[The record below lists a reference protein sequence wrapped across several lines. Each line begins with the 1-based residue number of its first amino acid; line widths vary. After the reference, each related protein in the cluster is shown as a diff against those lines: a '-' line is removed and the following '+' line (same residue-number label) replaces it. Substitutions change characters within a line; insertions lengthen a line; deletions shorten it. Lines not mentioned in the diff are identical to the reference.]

1 MATTPSE
8 QARTLRQ
15 LADRVE
21 SGALVLPDELA
32 ERLAAEVKWAG
43 ERARVTAAIERVAQA
58 HAAILSELAK

>member
-21 SGALVLPDELA
+21 SGAVVLPDELA
-32 ERLAAEVKWAG
+32 ERLEAEVK
-43 ERARVTAAIERVAQA
+43 RARVTAAIDRVAQA
-58 HAAILSELAK
+58 HAAILAELAK